1 MKKQESK
8 IIYIFVILIIIV
20 GITSFV
26 FRTKL
31 ADTFLKYDYGAT
43 TIPAVNKNDELNLDL
58 LREDKIKALKTNF
71 SVFDSEDLNKTQ
83 DLLAEDFRTKA
94 DSMINTVI
102 NADGS
107 VSVVKPVFFRVSVG
121 NNNPF
126 IVTEK
131 PK

>member
-8 IIYIFVILIIIV
+8 TIYIFVLLIVVI
-20 GITSFV
+20 GIASFV
-26 FRTKL
+26 FRAKL
-31 ADTFLKYDYGAT
+31 VDTFLKYDYGAT
-43 TIPAVNKNDELNLDL
+43 PTPVVNKSDELSLDL

-83 DLLAEDFRTKA
+83 DLLAEEFRAKA

-126 IVTEK
+126 TVTEK